1 MVVLEKL
8 RDSGGYAGGIA
19 IYNAA
24 KMAAAAANMRRRDRK
39 LCDETISR
47 LQPLFLK
54 LNLKRVTFKIN
65 ASLPAN
71 WFKSA
76 DTIAAM
82 TFGYRIY
89 FKKADIE
96 KTERGLSLLIHELVH
111 VDQVRRRGNSE
122 TAFAGDYGAGFLEA
136 GSYRKNPLEVEA
148 YDFQD
153 KVGVPALCINKWLIP
168 VTTSVLV

>member
-24 KMAAAAANMRRRDRK
+24 KMAAAAANMTRK
-39 LCDETISR
+39 EQKLSDETISR
-47 LQPLFLK
+47 LQPLFPELD
-54 LNLKRVTFKIN
+54 LRRVTFVVN
-65 ASLPAN
+65 ASLPDN
-71 WFKSA
+71 WFESA
-76 DTIAAM
+76 DKVPSM
-82 TFGYRIY
+82 TFGYQIY
-89 FKKADIE
+89 FKKSNVE
-96 KTERGLSLLIHELVH
+96 TTERGLGLLIHELVH
-111 VDQVRRRGNSE
+111 VDQIRRRGNSE